1 MPGMR
6 GDEEK
11 AVRKQKILVV
21 DDDARLSDLVA
32 TYLGRAGYEAVL
44 SEDGPSALGKLAS
57 GGISLMVLDLMMP
70 CMDGLEDGRIEVRIS
85 DDGRWIVDEERK
97 SVFEYFR
104 TGRAS
109 PRGSGIGLALAR
121 QYVLAH
127 GGTISCLEA
136 QGGGTCFAIVI

>member
-21 DDDARLSDLVA
+21 DDARLSDLVA

-57 GGISLMVLDLMMP
+57 GGISLIGSRSHDAVH
-70 CMDGLEDGRIEVRIS
+70 
-85 DDGRWIVDEERK
+85 
-97 SVFEYFR
+97 
-104 TGRAS
+104 GRA
-109 PRGSGIGLALAR
+109 
-121 QYVLAH
+121 
-127 GGTISCLEA
+127 
-136 QGGGTCFAIVI
+136 

>member
-1 MPGMR
+1 GLR
-6 GDEEK
+6 
-11 AVRKQKILVV
+11 
-21 DDDARLSDLVA
+21 
-32 TYLGRAGYEAVL
+32 T
-44 SEDGPSALGKLAS
+44 
-57 GGISLMVLDLMMP
+57 GGSR
-70 CMDGLEDGRIEVRIS
+70 CAIS
-85 DDGRWIVDEERK
+85 DDGRGIVDEERK

-121 QYVLAH
+121 QYVLTH